1 MNAILRAILR
11 IVGALLII
19 VGLFVTINT
28 MDECAHEIAVRFIG
42 IATTVVGV
50 FVGGYTSREEEA

>member
-1 MNAILRAILR
+1 MTRR
-11 IVGALLII
+11 IIGALLII

-28 MDECAHEIAVRFIG
+28 MDECVHEVAVRFIG
-42 IATTVVGV
+42 IAATAIGV